1 MQKLLFF
8 LAIVLSLQAQAQDW
22 PNLARYEKENASLSR
37 PLSGENRIVF
47 MGNSI
52 TEQWKKI
59 DSVFFA
65 NKNYINRGISGQTSS
80 QMLVRF
86 RQDVILLQPRLVV
99 ISAGTNDIAENTGPI
114 SLENILNNI
123 IAMCDMAK
131 ANHIKVV
138 LTSVLPAKAF
148 SWRKQLEPAQRII
161 ALNKMIKDYAL
172 LNKLVYVDYHSAMA
186 DEDGG
191 LRSSFSKDGVHPN
204 LMGYKVMEPLV
215 IQGITKALRQK

>member
-1 MQKLLFF
+1 MKKLLF
-8 LAIVLSLQAQAQDW
+8 LIAILFSFQAQAQDW
-22 PNLARYEKENASLSR
+22 PNLARYEKENASLPR
-37 PLSGENRIVF
+37 PLPGENRIVF

-59 DSVFFA
+59 DSAFFA
-65 NKNYINRGISGQTSS
+65 NKNYVNRGISGQTSS

-86 RQDVILLQPRLVV
+86 RQDVILLQPKLVV

-148 SWRKQLEPAQRII
+148 SWRKQLEPAPRII
-161 ALNKMIKDYAL
+161 ALNKMIKGYAAV
-172 LNKLVYVDYHSAMA
+172 NHLVYVDYHSAMA
-186 DEDGG
+186 DADGG
-191 LRSSFSKDGVHPN
+191 LKASFSKDGVHPN

-215 IQGITKALRQK
+215 VYGITRALRQK

>member
-1 MQKLLFF
+1 MRTICIIAAMLFSF
-8 LAIVLSLQAQAQDW
+8 QAFSQDW
-22 PNLARYEKENASLSR
+22 PNLARYENENKLLPK
-37 PLSGENRIVF
+37 PLPGENRVVF

-52 TEQWKKI
+52 TEEWKKI

-65 NKNYINRGISGQTSS
+65 NKNYVNRGISGQTSS

-86 RQDVILLQPRLVV
+86 RQDVILLEPKVVV

-131 ANHIKVV
+131 ANNIKVV
-138 LTSVLPAKAF
+138 LTSVLPARSF
-148 SWRKQLEPAQRII
+148 SWKKQLEPAPRIML
-161 ALNKMIKDYAL
+161 LNKMIKNYAVRK
-172 LNKLVYVDYHSAMA
+172 NLVYVDYHSAMA
-186 DEDGG
+186 TPEGG
-191 LRSSFSKDGVHPN
+191 MIASFSKDGVHPN

-215 IQGITKALRQK
+215 LHGISKALRRK

>member
-1 MQKLLFF
+1 MKTICFIIMLVISFH
-8 LAIVLSLQAQAQDW
+8 VNAQDW
-22 PNLARYEKENASLSR
+22 PNLARYENENKLLPKPSA
-37 PLSGENRIVF
+37 GEKRIVF

-59 DSVFFA
+59 DSSFFA

-86 RQDVILLQPRLVV
+86 RQDVILLQPKLVV

-123 IAMCDMAK
+123 ISMCDMAK
-131 ANHIKVV
+131 ANNIRVV
-138 LTSVLPAKAF
+138 LTSVLPAKVF
-148 SWRKQLEPAQRII
+148 SWRKQLEPAPKII
-161 ALNKMIKDYAL
+161 ALNKMIRAYATKS
-172 LNKLVYVDYHSAMA
+172 KLVYVDYYSAMA
-186 DEDGG
+186 DPDGG

-204 LMGYKVMEPLV
+204 LMGYKIMEPLV
-215 IQGITKALRQK
+215 VNGITKALKSE